1 MQSPVPGLMNAL
13 PAPLGALALLL
24 SGACALAASPD
35 PMPRPLP
42 APVPSAG
49 AVLAPSLSL
58 AEALRLAEA
67 HNPELASARLEL
79 QAVEAAALQ
88 AGARPNPEL
97 GVLLEGRDRA
107 TRTSTLQLS
116 QAIELGGKR
125 AALMAAAEQVRAQA
139 AVALQARRNEL
150 RATVTAAYFELVAAQ
165 EQERLAQSSLDL
177 ARSAAAAAARRLQA
191 GKVAPLEPARARVAE
206 AAARSE
212 LAQAQSERL
221 LARQRL
227 AAHWAQPPQAIGHA
241 SSQAQALPALPSEQE
256 VSLWLAD
263 APALQLARLEV
274 ARRQALVDVER
285 ARRVPDLTLTLGA
298 RRDAERGQTQAVVG
312 LSIPLPVHD
321 GQQGPLLEALRREA
335 QAREAESAT
344 SLRLQTE
351 LAQALERLRLSR
363 DQVRLLGDEALPT
376 AQSAYD
382 AALKGYEL
390 GKFAF
395 LDVLD
400 AQRTLFQLR
409 RQLWRDSAEAFRAA
423 ADLDRLLGRPTQPPE
438 AKPE

>member
-1 MQSPVPGLMNAL
+1 M
-13 PAPLGALALLL
+13 
-24 SGACALAASPD
+24 
-35 PMPRPLP
+35 
-42 APVPSAG
+42 
-49 AVLAPSLSL
+49 
-58 AEALRLAEA
+58 
-67 HNPELASARLEL
+67 
-79 QAVEAAALQ
+79 
-88 AGARPNPEL
+88 
-97 GVLLEGRDRA
+97 
-107 TRTSTLQLS
+107 
-116 QAIELGGKR
+116 
-125 AALMAAAEQVRAQA
+125 
-139 AVALQARRNEL
+139 
-150 RATVTAAYFELVAAQ
+150 
-165 EQERLAQSSLDL
+165 
-177 ARSAAAAAARRLQA
+177 
-191 GKVAPLEPARARVAE
+191 
-206 AAARSE
+206 
-212 LAQAQSERL
+212 
-221 LARQRL
+221 
-227 AAHWAQPPQAIGHA
+227 
-241 SSQAQALPALPSEQE
+241 
-256 VSLWLAD
+256 
-263 APALQLARLEV
+263 
-274 ARRQALVDVER
+274 
-285 ARRVPDLTLTLGA
+285 PDLTLTLGA
-298 RRDAERGQTQAVVG
+298 RRVAERGQTQAVVG

-335 QAREAESAT
+335 QAREALSAT

>member
-1 MQSPVPGLMNAL
+1 MQSPVPGLMKCL

-24 SGACALAASPD
+24 SGASSLAASPD
-35 PMPRPLP
+35 PT
-42 APVPSAG
+42 S
-49 AVLAPSLSL
+49 APSLTPASPAAVVEAPVLTL

-67 HNPELASARLEL
+67 HNPDLATARLEL
-79 QAVEAAALQ
+79 QATEAAALQ

-97 GVLLEGRDRA
+97 GVLLEGRDRS

-125 AALMAAAEQVRAQA
+125 AARVAAAEQVRAQA
-139 AVALQARRNEL
+139 AVALEARRNEV
-150 RATVTAAYFELVAAQ
+150 RASVTAAYFELVAAQ
-165 EQERLAQSSLDL
+165 EQERLAISSLDL
-177 ARSAAAAAARRLQA
+177 AGSAAAAASKRLQA
-191 GKVAPLEPARARVAE
+191 GKVPPLEQARARVAE

-221 LARQRL
+221 LARRRL
-227 AAHWAQPPQAIGHA
+227 AAHWGQSPQAVGQA
-241 SSQAQALPALPSEQE
+241 GTDAQALPALPSEQA
-256 VSLWLAD
+256 LAQGLAE
-263 APALQLARLEV
+263 APALQLARLDI
-274 ARRQALVDVER
+274 ARRQALVDAER

-298 RRDAERGQTQAVVG
+298 KRDAERGQTQAVVG
-312 LSIPLPVHD
+312 FSIPLPVLD
-321 GQQGPLLEALRREA
+321 GNQGNLLEALRREE
-335 QAREAESAT
+335 QAREALGAAT
-344 SLRLQTE
+344 LRLQAE

-363 DQVRLLGDEALPT
+363 DQVQLLRQEALPT
-376 AQSAYD
+376 AQTAYD

-423 ADLDRLLGRPTQPPE
+423 ADLDRLLGRPTQTPE
-438 AKPE
+438 SKPE